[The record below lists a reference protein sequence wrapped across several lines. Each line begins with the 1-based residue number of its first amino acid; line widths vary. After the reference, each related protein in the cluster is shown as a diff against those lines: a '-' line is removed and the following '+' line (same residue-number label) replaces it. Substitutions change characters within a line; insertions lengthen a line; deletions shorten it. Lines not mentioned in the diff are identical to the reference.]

1 MAEEDEMGRLKALQ
15 GAVGL
20 GSFNARR
27 AAQRRG
33 ALSAAGAALRAVSAV
48 SAVSAVDTIGW
59 VRSTPVVARAAAVR
73 EEKEMAA
80 LREWLDEAGVGRGG
94 EEPPACSPPFSPTAP
109 FPAFQPSP
117 AVDSCSGG
125 SSTGKSEGSGKGS
138 SHGGSRGSSRVNGKA
153 SGADG
158 GIGSSGA
165 SSNGEMSSFIS
176 GSGSGRRRAKVR
188 RVKAHRGPVVAVA
201 LAEHAES
208 HELLLTT
215 AGADGMVKS
224 SSSTAEHAES
234 HDLLLTSAGADGMV
248 KVVCVRR
255 VKAHRGPVVAVA
267 LAEHAES
274 HDLLLTTAGADGMV
288 KVRGAL
294 MAYSEGTSWRVVFV
308 VWKGLVVEADGMVKV
323 RVLMACGCYR

>member
-1 MAEEDEMGRLKALQ
+1 MAEEDETRRLKALP

-20 GSFNARR
+20 GSFNAMR
-27 AAQRRG
+27 AAQG
-33 ALSAAGAALRAVSAV
+33 KDALSAAGAALSAVSVV
-48 SAVSAVDTIGW
+48 SAVSAVDTIGG

-73 EEKEMAA
+73 EEEEMTA

-158 GIGSSGA
+158 GIGSSG
-165 SSNGEMSSFIS
+165 EMSSFNS
-176 GSGSGRRRAKVR
+176 GSGSGRRRARVR
-188 RVKAHRGPVVAVA
+188 RVKAHRGPVVTVA

-208 HELLLTT
+208 HGCCSPL
-215 AGADGMVKS
+215 
-224 SSSTAEHAES
+224 
-234 HDLLLTSAGADGMV
+234 
-248 KVVCVRR
+248 R
-255 VKAHRGPVVAVA
+255 
-267 LAEHAES
+267 
-274 HDLLLTTAGADGMV
+274 
-288 KVRGAL
+288 AL
-294 MAYSEGTSWRVVFV
+294 MAW
-308 VWKGLVVEADGMVKV
+308 
-323 RVLMACGCYR
+323 